1 MNNLINKMSTCSV
14 TVKDT
19 IRAPTK
25 VNKNATDTLTS
36 QLSGLSL
43 EKSEYVLDQSLVVR
57 DAVHV
62 TKIRLNF
69 YQLWSMFGTLPVVYE
84 KGKSG
89 YLSEGTRFYE
99 YKIQGPT
106 ALFTVYAWNMKG
118 TFLQENQWYI
128 GSTAQD
134 SNDTKAFL
142 EYLYE
147 ALECYSLYYK
157 GIERHIFESEHP
169 EVDCHLKLIKR
180 ELIEHRELLKTL

>member
-1 MNNLINKMSTCSV
+1 MSMCSV
-14 TVKDT
+14 TAKAT
-19 IRAPTK
+19 NQAPIK
-25 VNKNATDTLTS
+25 VHKTSTDILTA

-43 EKSEYVLDQSLVVR
+43 EKSEYVLDQSLVVT

-106 ALFTVYAWNMKG
+106 AMFTIYAWNMKG
-118 TFLQENQWYI
+118 TFLQENQWNI
-128 GSTAQD
+128 GSTAHD

-142 EYLYE
+142 EHLYE

-157 GIERHIFESEHP
+157 GMERHIFESEHP
-169 EVDCHLKLIKR
+169 EVDYHLKLIKR
-180 ELIEHRELLKTL
+180 ELIEHREMLKTL